1 MEVEMKAHPL
11 RVPLAAALAAVFFT
25 GAAQAGEIVIHKQ
38 ANFGGGA
45 LTLRD
50 DKPSLQGTGFY
61 DQASS
66 IEVKSGRWQVCS
78 QPDFNGDCMTL
89 ESGKYATLDPKINHR
104 IESVRELPVV
114 AEKKKEQPTLADSSA
129 ARRSYHAERLAR
141 QREMEERYAREREY
155 DQYAR
160 ERDRD
165 ARNDR
170 HPERYAEDR
179 YSYPGSRW

>member
-1 MEVEMKAHPL
+1 MKTLIRHSSLP
-11 RVPLAAALAAVFFT
+11 VVIAAALFAGTAI
-25 GAAQAGEIVIHKQ
+25 AGEAVIHKQ
-38 ANFGGGA
+38 PNFTGGA

-50 DKPSLQGTGFY
+50 DKPNLQGTGFY

-66 IEVKSGRWQVCS
+66 IEVKSGRWQFCS

-89 ESGKYATLDPKINHR
+89 EPGKYATLDQKLNHR
-104 IESVRELPVV
+104 IESARELPVV
-114 AEKKKEQPTLADSSA
+114 AERKREQPTLADSAA

-141 QREMEERYAREREY
+141 QRELEERYQREREY
-155 DQYAR
+155 DRYAR

-165 ARNDR
+165 VRYER
-170 HPERYAEDR
+170 YPERYAEER